1 MQKDFISG
9 RPAGWFFATD
19 WNMSVNRGERG
30 GVNDIILEEI
40 RQAINALEFG
50 IITVKVHGGKVIQV
64 EVTEKKRFDDL
75 WKLEGGG
82 GI

>member
-1 MQKDFISG
+1 
-9 RPAGWFFATD
+9 
-19 WNMSVNRGERG
+19 MSTSRSERF

-50 IITVKVHGGKVIQV
+50 MITVKVHAGKVIQV

>member
-1 MQKDFISG
+1 MNTSRRRKGDMSG
-9 RPAGWFFATD
+9 
-19 WNMSVNRGERG
+19 
-30 GVNDIILEEI
+30 IILEEI
-40 RQAINALEFG
+40 RQAIDSLEFG
-50 IITVKVHGGKVIQV
+50 VVTVKVHGNKVIQV